1 MGTRMKFCGMRR
13 REDIEA
19 VNRIR
24 PDYIG
29 FICTDRFWRYIPPEK
44 AAELKAMLDPS
55 IRAVGVFVDEPYEK
69 IADYLKK
76 GIIDIVQ
83 LHGNESE
90 YYIRKL
96 RDVMAFQNTIAP
108 VIQACRVRTPAAKRR
123 SAETVPLLRTRIS
136 SPRKRREVVCIDT
149 CGADASA
156 GGSGPS
162 AGCETCE
169 FSACT
174 GDGSAGCG
182 VSPSSG
188 SEKRISVIRPAS
200 RRIPSASR
208 QMRSFSVPEK
218 GVSEAP
224 GEALSGGRLSA
235 WMISVRMRTL
245 TFCSNGCFLLPI
257 PAASACVSLY
267 FWYRRY

>member
-108 VIQACRVRTPAAKRR
+108 VIQACRVRTPADLVKAEH
-123 SAETVPLLRTRIS
+123 SAADYILLDNGAGTGQTFDWKLIRDIGREYFLAGGLTPENVGEAVDRFHPFAVDMSSGLETDRIKA
-136 SPRKRREVVCIDT
+136 PEKMRKAAEEVRKR
-149 CGADASA
+149 
-156 GGSGPS
+156 
-162 AGCETCE
+162 
-169 FSACT
+169 
-174 GDGSAGCG
+174 
-182 VSPSSG
+182 
-188 SEKRISVIRPAS
+188 
-200 RRIPSASR
+200 
-208 QMRSFSVPEK
+208 
-218 GVSEAP
+218 
-224 GEALSGGRLSA
+224 
-235 WMISVRMRTL
+235 
-245 TFCSNGCFLLPI
+245 
-257 PAASACVSLY
+257 
-267 FWYRRY
+267 

>member
-108 VIQACRVRTPAAKRR
+108 VIQACRVRTPADLVKAEH
-123 SAETVPLLRTRIS
+123 SAADYILLDNGAGTGQNFDWKLIRDIGREYFLAGGLTPENVGEAVDRFHPFAVDMSSGLETDRIKD
-136 SPRKRREVVCIDT
+136 PEKMRKAAEEVRKR
-149 CGADASA
+149 
-156 GGSGPS
+156 
-162 AGCETCE
+162 
-169 FSACT
+169 
-174 GDGSAGCG
+174 
-182 VSPSSG
+182 
-188 SEKRISVIRPAS
+188 
-200 RRIPSASR
+200 
-208 QMRSFSVPEK
+208 
-218 GVSEAP
+218 
-224 GEALSGGRLSA
+224 
-235 WMISVRMRTL
+235 
-245 TFCSNGCFLLPI
+245 
-257 PAASACVSLY
+257 
-267 FWYRRY
+267 

>member
-1 MGTRMKFCGMRR
+1 MGTRIKFCGMRR

-19 VNRIR
+19 VNRIH

-69 IADYLKK
+69 IAHYLKE

-108 VIQACRVRTPAAKRR
+108 VIQACRVRTPADLVKAEH
-123 SAETVPLLRTRIS
+123 SAADYILLDNGAGTGQTFDWKLIRDIGREYFLAGGLTPENVGEAVDRFHPFAVDMSSGLETDRIKD
-136 SPRKRREVVCIDT
+136 PGKMRKAAEEVRKR
-149 CGADASA
+149 
-156 GGSGPS
+156 
-162 AGCETCE
+162 
-169 FSACT
+169 
-174 GDGSAGCG
+174 
-182 VSPSSG
+182 
-188 SEKRISVIRPAS
+188 
-200 RRIPSASR
+200 
-208 QMRSFSVPEK
+208 
-218 GVSEAP
+218 
-224 GEALSGGRLSA
+224 
-235 WMISVRMRTL
+235 
-245 TFCSNGCFLLPI
+245 
-257 PAASACVSLY
+257 
-267 FWYRRY
+267 

>member
-96 RDVMAFQNTIAP
+96 RDVMAFQNTITP
-108 VIQACRVRTPAAKRR
+108 VIQACRVRTPADLVKAEH
-123 SAETVPLLRTRIS
+123 SAADYILLDNGAGTGQTFDWKLIRDIGREYFLAGGLTPENVGEAVDRFHPFAVDMSSGLETDRIKD
-136 SPRKRREVVCIDT
+136 PEKMRKAAEEVRKR
-149 CGADASA
+149 
-156 GGSGPS
+156 
-162 AGCETCE
+162 
-169 FSACT
+169 
-174 GDGSAGCG
+174 
-182 VSPSSG
+182 
-188 SEKRISVIRPAS
+188 
-200 RRIPSASR
+200 
-208 QMRSFSVPEK
+208 
-218 GVSEAP
+218 
-224 GEALSGGRLSA
+224 
-235 WMISVRMRTL
+235 
-245 TFCSNGCFLLPI
+245 
-257 PAASACVSLY
+257 
-267 FWYRRY
+267 